1 VTAKNPLQELL
12 NKLIWDSRL
21 DKSEYTIVYKDSQQP
36 GGEKEIPFSHIY
48 KVDKFGIDILGG
60 DYIPLH
66 KIISIKKQGL
76 SACSK

>member
-12 NKLIWDSRL
+12 NKLIWDSRV
-21 DKSEYTIVYKDSQQP
+21 DKSEYSIVYKDTQQP
-36 GGEKEIPFSHIY
+36 GGEMEIPFDHIY

-66 KIISIKKQGL
+66 KIILIKKLGQPIW
-76 SACSK
+76 S